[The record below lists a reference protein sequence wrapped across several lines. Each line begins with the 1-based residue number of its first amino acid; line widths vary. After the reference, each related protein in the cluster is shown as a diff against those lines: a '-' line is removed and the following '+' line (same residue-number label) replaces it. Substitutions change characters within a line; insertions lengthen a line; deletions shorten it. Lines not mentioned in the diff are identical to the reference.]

1 MVDHVCWPETE
12 VRRFLK
18 TRRLSLHDFRNDAR
32 IVEAGPHVTI
42 YADEGVC
49 RGALPLLNDWSDERS
64 RALSETA
71 TNKDLRAKRS
81 QLVATRKLEKRQK
94 EILAKLQRFGRVP
107 VRVEIEDG
115 AFSRV
120 LSNPGTTPD
129 RTGGMRLWR
138 NVPGT

>member
-1 MVDHVCWPETE
+1 MIWVLV
-12 VRRFLK
+12 
-18 TRRLSLHDFRNDAR
+18 SS
-32 IVEAGPHVTI
+32 AGSPGPV
-42 YADEGVC
+42 GVV
-49 RGALPLLNDWSDERS
+49 S
-64 RALSETA
+64 
-71 TNKDLRAKRS
+71 
-81 QLVATRKLEKRQK
+81 
-94 EILAKLQRFGRVP
+94 P